1 MGRNDRGK
9 PPVSATIGIDFRP
22 ALGQAAGVG
31 RYVRNLVR
39 HLAVL
44 GTDERF
50 VLFMDRQTEDPLGAR
65 YPNVTQRILTLPVL
79 QNYFTWLQF
88 RLPPSLWRR
97 PVDLFHF
104 PFYTMPLLSTGPS
117 VVTIHDLTFELHP
130 EWFSR
135 RSRLSTRRFARFA
148 ARRAT
153 AILTVSECSKKDLV
167 RIYGLDPQRVHVI
180 YPAVGEW
187 DEQAHSSQESVAVRL
202 GVHGAFVLHVGS
214 IHTRRNIPRLLQAVA
229 RLRAQGEDLSVVL
242 AGKVEYPYPDVER
255 MIRESGLEGAAV
267 HAGYLPDGDLQ
278 ALYREARLLAF
289 PSLYEGFGL
298 PAVEAMALG
307 TPVVAA
313 NTSCFP
319 EVLGDGALLVNPLDV
334 EALAEGMR
342 RANQDG
348 TEREQL
354 RERGR
359 VQAAKYSWE
368 RTARETLTV
377 YRSILE
383 TR

>member
-1 MGRNDRGK
+1 MT
-9 PPVSATIGIDFRP
+9 STIGIDFRS
-22 ALGQAAGVG
+22 ALGQATGVG

-39 HLAVL
+39 HMLEQ

-50 VLFMDRQTEDPLGAR
+50 VLFVDREGEEGSLPLDR
-65 YPNVTQRILTLPVL
+65 SNVSHRTLTLPAL
-79 QNYFTWLQF
+79 QNYFTWLQL

-104 PFYTMPLLSTGPS
+104 PFYTMPLLSIGPA

-135 RSRLSTRRFARFA
+135 RSRLSTRRFARLA

-153 AILTVSECSKKDLV
+153 AILTVSEWSKKDLV
-167 RIYGLDPQRVHVI
+167 EIYGVDPQRVHVI

-187 DEQAHSSQESVAVRL
+187 NDEESRDSGESVAQRL
-202 GVHGAFVLHVGS
+202 GVPGPFVLHVGS
-214 IHTRRNIPRLLQAVA
+214 IHTRRNLARLLRAVA
-229 RLRAQGEDLSVVL
+229 RLRQTGEDLAVILV
-242 AGKVEYPYPDVER
+242 GKVEYPYPDVER
-255 MIRESGLEGAAV
+255 MICDAGMSGAAV
-267 HAGYLPDGDLQ
+267 HAGYLPDADLR
-278 ALYREARLLAF
+278 ALYGEARLLAV

-298 PAVEAMALG
+298 PGVEAMALG

-319 EVLGDGALLVNPLDV
+319 EVLGDGALLVDPLDE
-334 EALAEGMR
+334 EALADAIR
-342 RANQDG
+342 RAAQEG
-348 TEREQL
+348 TEREAL

-359 VQAAKYSWE
+359 RRAARYSWE
-368 RTARETLTV
+368 RAAKETLAV
-377 YRSILE
+377 YRTVLE
-383 TR
+383 RAS

>member
-1 MGRNDRGK
+1 MM
-9 PPVSATIGIDFRP
+9 PTIGIDFRS
-22 ALGQAAGVG
+22 ALGQATGVG

-39 HLAVL
+39 HMLEQ

-50 VLFMDRQTEDPLGAR
+50 VLFVDREGEEGSLPLDAS
-65 YPNVTQRILTLPVL
+65 NVSRRTLTLPAL
-79 QNYFTWLQF
+79 QNYFTWLQL

-104 PFYTMPLLSTGPS
+104 PFYAMPLLSIGPA

-135 RSRLSTRRFARFA
+135 RSRLSTRRFARLA

-153 AILTVSECSKKDLV
+153 AILTVSEWSKKDLV
-167 RIYGLDPQRVHVI
+167 EIYGVDPQRVHVI

-187 DEQAHSSQESVAVRL
+187 NDEEPRDSGESVARRL
-202 GVHGAFVLHVGS
+202 GVPGPFVLHVGS
-214 IHTRRNIPRLLQAVA
+214 IHTRRNLARLLRAVA
-229 RLRAQGEDLSVVL
+229 RLRRTGEDLAVILV
-242 AGKVEYPYPDVER
+242 GKVEYPYPDVEC
-255 MIRESGLEGAAV
+255 MISDAGMSGAAV
-267 HAGYLPDGDLQ
+267 HAGYLPDADLR
-278 ALYREARLLAF
+278 ALYGEARLLAV

-298 PAVEAMALG
+298 PGVEAMALG

-319 EVLGDGALLVNPLDV
+319 EVLGDGALLVDPLDE
-334 EALAEGMR
+334 EALAEAIQ
-342 RANQDG
+342 RAARDG
-348 TEREQL
+348 TEREAL

-359 VQAAKYSWE
+359 RRAARYSWE
-368 RTARETLTV
+368 RAAKETLAV
-377 YRSILE
+377 YRTVLE
-383 TR
+383 RAS